1 MVLARGDV
9 TFTWV
14 KAHSGEQM
22 NELVDAL
29 AVAASTGYKT
39 K

>member
-1 MVLARGDV
+1 
-9 TFTWV
+9 V

-29 AVAASTGYKT
+29 AVAASSGYKT

>member
-1 MVLARGDV
+1 
-9 TFTWV
+9 V
-14 KAHSGEQM
+14 KAHNGEQM

>member
-1 MVLARGDV
+1 V

-14 KAHSGEQM
+14 KAHNGEQM

-29 AVAASTGYKT
+29 AVAASTAFRK
-39 K
+39 